1 MCELFGITANKK
13 VNITRLLNEFFSH
26 SDAHPNGWGFA
37 IFDGKNISVEKEPL
51 KAMKSHY
58 LKSRLQDTIETSGL
72 FAHIRK
78 ATIGG
83 DSYSNTHPF
92 IATDKSGRTWTLVHN
107 GTIFDAPV
115 LSGYRHY
122 QKGTTDSERIL
133 LYVIDQVNQHISE
146 ESVVFN
152 DTARFHLIENIIKE
166 LSPVNKLN
174 LLIYDG
180 EYLYVHKN
188 AAGTLF
194 IKEQSGVTMFSTR
207 PLCDTNWS
215 EVPQNKVLVYKEGST
230 VYSGTPHEHSYI
242 EDPERIKLLFMEY
255 SQL

>member
-1 MCELFGITANKK
+1 MCELFGITAIKK
-13 VNITRLLNEFFSH
+13 VNITGLLNEFFSH
-26 SDAHPNGWGFA
+26 SDAHPNGWGLA
-37 IFDGKNISVEKEPL
+37 VFDDRNVIVEKEPL
-51 KAMKSHY
+51 KASKSHY
-58 LKSRLQDTIETSGL
+58 LKSRLHDTIETSGL

-92 IATDKSGRTWTLVHN
+92 VATDNSGRTWTLVHN

-133 LYVIDQVNQHISE
+133 LYIVDQVNRHIAEKSD
-146 ESVVFN
+146 VF
-152 DTARFHLIENIIKE
+152 DDDARFHLIEKIIKE
-166 LSPVNKLN
+166 LSPENKLN

-180 EYLYVHKN
+180 EHMYVHKN
-188 AAGTLF
+188 AAGTLY
-194 IKEQSGVTMFSTR
+194 IKEQSGVTIFSTR
-207 PLCDTNWS
+207 PLCGTNWN
-215 EVPQNKVLVYKEGST
+215 EVPQNKLLVYKEGST
-230 VYSGTPHEHSYI
+230 VYSGTPHKHSYI

-255 SQL
+255 SHL